1 MNSPLALVLDC
12 GATNIRAIGVDVEGK
27 VASSA
32 SLPNNPRPQ
41 PGRENLLIWDLDEIW
56 DKMCECSKKVL
67 QTIHAEDIKAVTT
80 TTFGADG
87 APLKE
92 DGSLAYPII
101 SWQCSRTEPTML
113 ELNERMDPWEVYQE
127 TGYQNF
133 SFNTVLKFLWLKKHE
148 PGVFSSMKKFL
159 FTPGLISEKLTGELS
174 VDATIASTSVM
185 MNLRKRKWSDRM
197 LSLLG
202 IDESVFPRWVE
213 PGEVIGQVTSEAAA
227 ASGLP
232 AGLPVIACGH
242 DTQFAPLGAGAAEN
256 EAVLSSGT
264 WEILL
269 FRDAKFEPNR
279 YGFEEGLITEA
290 DPTPGFWHPQL
301 LMMASGVLEWLRRNL
316 FADIGEEEDVY
327 AKMISEGQKSP
338 LGAKG
343 VTVLPAFM
351 QGTGPTKKYNTAGT
365 ILGLNLHT
373 ERGDVYRA
381 ALEGLAF
388 QLKNG
393 IQVLSKA
400 TGFKPK
406 GIRVVGGGS
415 KNDLWNQIRADVT
428 GLKVTTIKQ
437 KESTVLGAAIVA
449 FAGAGIVP
457 SIEEAARTIPKVEAE
472 FKPERDAKKAYR
484 ALYKNYL
491 AAAKG
496 LKRFYQA

>member
-1 MNSPLALVLDC
+1 MEGPLVIVLDC
-12 GATNIRAIGVDVEGK
+12 GATNIRAVAVDVEGG
-27 VASSA
+27 VVSSA
-32 SLPNNPRPQ
+32 SMPNNPRPQ
-41 PGRENLLIWDLDEIW
+41 PGKKDMVIWDLDEIW
-56 DKMCECSKKVL
+56 SKMCRCAKKVL
-67 QTIHAEDIKAVTT
+67 QEVPGESVKAITV

-87 APLKE
+87 APVKE
-92 DGSLAYPII
+92 DGTLAYPII
-101 SWQCSRTEPTML
+101 SWQCGRTEPMML
-113 ELNERMDPWEVYQE
+113 EINRLMDPWEVYQE

-133 SFNTVLKFLWLKKHE
+133 SFNTVLKFLWLKKNE
-148 PGVFSSMKKFL
+148 PDVFSSMKKFL
-159 FTPGLISEKLTGELS
+159 FTPGLISQKLTGELS

-185 MNLRKRKWSDRM
+185 MNLKERKWSDKM
-197 LSLLG
+197 LNLLG
-202 IDESVFPRWVE
+202 IDESIFPRWVE
-213 PGEVIGQVTSEAAA
+213 PGDVIGEVLSQAASE
-227 ASGLP
+227 SGLP
-232 AGLPVIACGH
+232 SGIPVIACGH
-242 DTQFAPLGAGAAEN
+242 DTQFAPLGAGASGN

-279 YGFEEGLITEA
+279 FGFEEGLITEA
-290 DPTPGFWHPQL
+290 DPKPGLWNPQL

-316 FADIGEEEDVY
+316 FADIGKEQDVY
-327 AKMISEGQKSP
+327 AKMISEGQDAP
-338 LGAKG
+338 LGARG

-351 QGTGPTKKYNTAGT
+351 QGTGPTRKYNTAGT

-415 KNDLWNQIRADVT
+415 KNDLWNKIRADVT
-428 GLKVTTIKQ
+428 GLKITTIKQ

-449 FAGAGIVP
+449 FAGAGIFP
-457 SIEEAARTIPKVEAE
+457 SIEEATKTIPKVEAK
-472 FKPERDAKKAYR
+472 FRPDKDAKKTYK